1 MPLFSLSQI
10 NLEAGFNTTSSNIDY
25 SSYLLDGGSEGNF
38 YFGVSYNFGLT
49 EKFFLQP
56 SILYSEE
63 HLLML
68 GMVGYELSEK
78 LNLMAGLGN
87 ANLPK
92 SSLVY
97 DKNMMGYSFGL
108 SYKLNSN
115 LNLLLRTYS
124 DISNRAN
131 KENWEEY
138 AGLPTGYTPTWDDKI
153 VASFSSIKLGLSY
166 TF

>member
-1 MPLFSLSQI
+1 
-10 NLEAGFNTTSSNIDY
+10 
-25 SSYLLDGGSEGNF
+25 
-38 YFGVSYNFGLT
+38 
-49 EKFFLQP
+49 
-56 SILYSEE
+56 
-63 HLLML
+63 
-68 GMVGYELSEK
+68 
-78 LNLMAGLGN
+78 
-87 ANLPK
+87 
-92 SSLVY
+92 
-97 DKNMMGYSFGL
+97 MGYSFGL

-138 AGLPTGYTPTWDDKI
+138 ARLPTGYTPTWDDKI